1 MHHLAISPRVIRPL
15 NTAACPEHVSLV
27 VMGDDGPVSDFL
39 VVYLDSIDER
49 HLEYL
54 DEDDELKIDAVQRLR
69 FYTSA
74 LLEGSITAEHVL
86 EDWPDWYQLVPAFVA
101 TYGSDE
107 LRELEI
113 GAEFLGAIEERE
125 DVSLSKADLA
135 YLKVLESWLDMYPEM
150 RTTEE

>member
-1 MHHLAISPRVIRPL
+1 
-15 NTAACPEHVSLV
+15 
-27 VMGDDGPVSDFL
+27 MGDDGPVSDFL

-113 GAEFLGAIEERE
+113 RAELLEAIEEDE
-125 DVSLSKADLA
+125 EVSLTEADRA
-135 YLKVLESWLDMYPEM
+135 YLKALEAWLDMYPEM

>member
-1 MHHLAISPRVIRPL
+1 M
-15 NTAACPEHVSLV
+15 
-27 VMGDDGPVSDFL
+27 GPVNDFL

-49 HLEYL
+49 LLDYL
-54 DEDDELKIDAVQRLR
+54 DEDDELKVDAVQRLR

-74 LLEGSITAEHVL
+74 LLEGSITLAHVMD
-86 EDWPDWYQLVPAFVA
+86 DWPDWYQLVPAFVA

>member
-1 MHHLAISPRVIRPL
+1 M
-15 NTAACPEHVSLV
+15 CPEHVSRF
-27 VMGDDGPVSDFL
+27 VMGHDGPVNDFL
-39 VVYLDSIDER
+39 FTYLDSIDER
-49 HLEYL
+49 LLEYL
-54 DEDDELKIDAVQRLR
+54 DEDDELKLDAVQRLS

-74 LLEGSITAEHVL
+74 LLEGSITPDHVM
-86 EDWPDWYQLVPAFVA
+86 EDWPDWYQLASAFVA

-135 YLKVLESWLDMYPEM
+135 YLKVLETWLDMYPEM
-150 RTTEE
+150 RTTE